1 MNVTPRQRTRVEPT
15 RWKLTCGICLHV
27 FEGEAEYTP
36 RIQLACPNC
45 GTGNVWSE
53 PGAVPAA
60 PPPSP
65 PGATPAPG
73 EAPPALADA
82 PPAAT

>member
-27 FEGEAEYTP
+27 FEAQAEYTP
-36 RIQLACPNC
+36 RIAAPCPSC

-53 PGAVPAA
+53 PGAVPTEAPAA
-60 PPPSP
+60 ASAPVS
-65 PGATPAPG
+65 TPG
-73 EAPPALADA
+73 EAPPA
-82 PPAAT
+82 AT

>member
-27 FEGEAEYTP
+27 FEADAQYTP
-36 RIQLACPNC
+36 RIVLVCPNC

-53 PGAVPAA
+53 PGAVPPEPPAA
-60 PPPSP
+60 PPT
-65 PGATPAPG
+65 AG
-73 EAPPALADA
+73 EAPPAAS
-82 PPAAT
+82 